1 MALGEW
7 YTLHVGVEE
16 DELADIP
23 GEAVSDTCLERLLE
37 SVVNQFGVEWV
48 LALWGVGHFDFPS
61 QHRFIGVTPI
71 QAEIVTLCGSFDV
84 FLDDGSAE
92 RKMQIGIEVFRN
104 PAGYF
109 CSECA
114 FVNWHVF
121 AVK

>member
-1 MALGEW
+1 MWRWGEW

-48 LALWGVGHFDFPS
+48 PALWGVGHFDFPS

-71 QAEIVTLCGSFDV
+71 QAEIVTLLR
-84 FLDDGSAE
+84 FLRRVPRRRLGRTEDAD
-92 RKMQIGIEVFRN
+92 
-104 PAGYF
+104 
-109 CSECA
+109 
-114 FVNWHVF
+114 WH
-121 AVK
+121 